1 MPLGTLVTRFG
12 LRVLVAAEQRPRPP
26 EVGWL
31 HRWDGTSESRPDA
44 LHAGDLVVTTSSA
57 VTTADDAA
65 ALVAAAVS
73 AGAAAICVDA
83 ACPQD
88 RVALVVTAAEPPGLP
103 VLALPPGTEPRELAM
118 AIAEQRVRIDAAK
131 ARRVAGGL
139 VALTDALAMN
149 GVPGVVVT
157 LAAHI
162 DGWATLV
169 DKYGQV
175 VTTVG
180 AGRVHV
186 DDAVAAATAGTRRRR
201 HPGLQVFPVGRS
213 DSPKARL
220 VVAARPQL
228 DDEARELAL
237 HAARLIDLGFFPSV
251 GSHVWPLARRDAVDV
266 LLTDHPVAP
275 QIARRWALRG
285 DSFVVSV
292 LRSRSRAVLL
302 EEAALSWITDLGLPP
317 LVAADGSDVQ
327 VIVSADAVADWQG
340 AVVAASDA
348 GVPVRC
354 GIGGERPLAD
364 LRLSHRQ
371 ARQALEVAIADSR
384 SVVRFADL
392 ETMRILLS
400 GLGADAVSALGEPLR
415 ALADAGPGS
424 DSYLTSLRVFLAEN
438 GNWGA
443 ASAQLRIHRHT
454 LRHRIERVQELT
466 GLDMTSAEDRFRA
479 WVALRALDAAVE
491 D

>member
-1 MPLGTLVTRFG
+1 MPLGTLVARFG
-12 LRVLVAAEQRPRPP
+12 LRVLVPAEQRARSP

-31 HRWDGTSESRPDA
+31 HRWEGPSGSRLDSPC
-44 LHAGDLVVTTSSA
+44 AGDLVV
-57 VTTADDAA
+57 
-65 ALVAAAVS
+65 VAAAAVGT
-73 AGAAAICVDA
+73 ADEAAELVTAAVDAVAAAICVDA
-83 ACPQD
+83 TSPHDCL
-88 RVALVVTAAEPPGLP
+88 ALVTAAAAAAGMP

-139 VALTDALAMN
+139 VDLTDALAMN

-186 DDAVAAATAGTRRRR
+186 DDAVSAATAGTRRRR
-201 HPGLQVFPVGRS
+201 HPGLQVVPVGRS

-237 HAARLIDLGFFPSV
+237 HAARLIDLGFFPPV

-266 LLTDHPVAP
+266 LLTDHPIAERVAS
-275 QIARRWALRG
+275 RWALRG

-327 VIVSADAVADWQG
+327 VIVSADAVGDWES
-340 AVVAASDA
+340 AVVAASDD

-354 GIGGERPLAD
+354 GIGGERRLPD

-371 ARQALEVAIADSR
+371 ARQALEIAIADSR
-384 SVVRFADL
+384 SVVRFSDL
-392 ETMRILLS
+392 ETMRVLLS
-400 GLGADAVSALGEPLR
+400 GLGADAVSALAEPLR